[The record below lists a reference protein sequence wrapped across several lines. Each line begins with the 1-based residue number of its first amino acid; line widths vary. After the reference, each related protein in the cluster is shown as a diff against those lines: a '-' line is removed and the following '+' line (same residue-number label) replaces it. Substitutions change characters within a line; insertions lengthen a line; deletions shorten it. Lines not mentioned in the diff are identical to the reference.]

1 MATLSNLP
9 LLIHIIIARYL
20 SLKHQIIYAKLSQ
33 VMHDAVEYVFSHVY
47 TLDFTSILGP
57 LPMNPE
63 RPRIMP
69 LDCSMF
75 LDIMAKHVRAKTI
88 VSFQLPLEF
97 PYNDT
102 ELINL
107 LARTWK
113 ENFKHGVGH
122 PNGQLENIFFAH
134 SLYCGTSDKWESLV
148 LRELLQPYLY
158 ETPDGTYACDYNPAA
173 DNFNKVPGWSTVDI
187 KTPKESRIKPWLCV
201 RPRYS

>member
-20 SLKHQIIYAKLSQ
+20 PLKHQIIYAKLSQ

-75 LDIMAKHVRAKTI
+75 LDIMAKHVCAKTI

-113 ENFKHGVGH
+113 EKKKHGVGH

-134 SLYCGTSDKWESLV
+134 SSYSGM

-173 DNFNKVPGWSTVDI
+173 DNFNKVPGWSTVD
-187 KTPKESRIKPWLCV
+187 
-201 RPRYS
+201 